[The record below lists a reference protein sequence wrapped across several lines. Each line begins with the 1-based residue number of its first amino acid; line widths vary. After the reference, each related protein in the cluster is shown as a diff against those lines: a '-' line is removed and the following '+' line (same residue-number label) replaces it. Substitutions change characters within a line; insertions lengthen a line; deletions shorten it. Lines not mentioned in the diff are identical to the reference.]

1 MEPKSRILER
11 RELRAIPEKFVVRE
25 DGGEKTLEGYF
36 AVFDSNYEIWDG
48 MTESIAPGAFSGT
61 LSGDIRAL
69 INHDTTLV
77 LGRTKAGT
85 LELKED
91 SRGLWGRVQL
101 NTADTD
107 AMNIYERV
115 KRGDVDGCSIGFRI
129 LREEHKEM
137 PDGATHWTIKEIE
150 LHEISVCTFPAYTDT
165 SISARCRDRDE
176 IRARKI
182 AAWKIRMKGRVKNG
196 AESAATEKAAGPCA
210 GCADGG

>member
-1 MEPKSRILER
+1 MEPKNRILER

-36 AVFDSNYEIWDG
+36 AVFNSNYEIWDG
-48 MTESIAPGAFSGT
+48 MTESIAPGAFAGT

-69 INHDTTLV
+69 INHNTTLV

-91 SRGLWGRVQL
+91 SRGLWGRVRL

-107 AMNIYERV
+107 ALNVYERV

-129 LREEHKEM
+129 LREAYKAEA
-137 PDGATHWTIKEIE
+137 DGSDHWTILEME
-150 LHEISVCTFPAYTDT
+150 LFEVSVCTFPAYTET
-165 SISARCRDRDE
+165 NVTARCRDRDE
-176 IRARKI
+176 IRARKLE
-182 AAWKIRMKGRVKNG
+182 AWKIRMKGRVKNG
-196 AESAATEKAAGPCA
+196 AESATTEKAVGPCA
-210 GCADGG
+210 ECAGGR